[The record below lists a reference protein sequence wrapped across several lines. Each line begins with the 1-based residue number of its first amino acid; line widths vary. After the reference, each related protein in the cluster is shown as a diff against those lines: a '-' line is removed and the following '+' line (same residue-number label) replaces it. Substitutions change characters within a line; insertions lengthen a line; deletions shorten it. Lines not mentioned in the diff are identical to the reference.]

1 MRPMNLSRFFLC
13 VFAVTAPVSAGDQL
27 TGFPFQNETLRYN
40 ITFAS
45 GANLGEAT
53 VSASKAE
60 AAGWRFDMSF
70 SAGLP
75 GVPFADTYRSQVT
88 AELCSTELER
98 SITHAARKVTE
109 KTTFDQQH
117 NTAERR
123 TLNPAGGGTS
133 QLQLPPCARDALAY
147 QFFARREMGQG
158 RVAQPSKVFFGG
170 AYDVRMDYT
179 GAMDVKVGA
188 KSEVTD
194 HVNVSIKG
202 PASDVTVE
210 IFYAR
215 DAARTPVL
223 IKIPVPIG
231 KITLELVR

>member
-1 MRPMNLSRFFLC
+1 MNLSKYFLC
-13 VFAVTAPVSAGDQL
+13 MIAAAAPVLAADQL
-27 TGFPFQNETLRYN
+27 TGFPFQNETLHYN
-40 ITFAS
+40 IKFTS
-45 GANLGEAT
+45 GASLGEAT
-53 VSASKAE
+53 VSAQKAE
-60 AAGWRFDMSF
+60 GGGWRFDMSF
-70 SAGLP
+70 NAGIP
-75 GVPFADTYRSQVT
+75 GVPFADTYRSKVAT

-98 SITHAARKVTE
+98 KMTHAAKKVTE
-109 KTTFDQQH
+109 KTTFDQEH
-117 NTAERR
+117 KTAERR
-123 TLNPAGGGTS
+123 TLLPEGGGKS
-133 QLQLPPCARDALAY
+133 DLSLPPCARDALAF

-188 KSEVTD
+188 KTEVTD

-202 PASDVTVE
+202 PASDLTVE
-210 IFYAR
+210 VFYAR

-223 IKIPVPIG
+223 VQIPVSIG